1 MFGPKWSQHIDK
13 TRMLHDSIFI
23 SWISSSVAPT
33 RTAPPE
39 HSLFQGS
46 FYFLHGETDVSLGC
60 DKVASTQKFPALK
73 DVLSGPQSDVA
84 DLRVMLRAPL
94 SDTVDLR
101 AQKGNRK

>member
-39 HSLFQGS
+39 HSLFRFQGVVE
-46 FYFLHGETDVSLGC
+46 GEVRRG
-60 DKVASTQKFPALK
+60 
-73 DVLSGPQSDVA
+73 A
-84 DLRVMLRAPL
+84 DSRAEL
-94 SDTVDLR
+94 NARMKQMDAVDQCRL
-101 AQKGNRK
+101 

>member
-46 FYFLHGETDVSLGC
+46 FYFLHGETDVSLGWAERIWR
-60 DKVASTQKFPALK
+60 DRGLLTGSIDAEQ
-73 DVLSGPQSDVA
+73 GPTDAARTRPV
-84 DLRVMLRAPL
+84 V
-94 SDTVDLR
+94 
-101 AQKGNRK
+101 

>member
-60 DKVASTQKFPALK
+60 A
-73 DVLSGPQSDVA
+73 GRQSLVTTGRTACEHACFAEHD
-84 DLRVMLRAPL
+84 R
-94 SDTVDLR
+94 
-101 AQKGNRK
+101 